1 MQPLNGITDI
11 REEEMMTLA
20 CRGWKI
26 PLFTVVMVTLLAG
39 GAHSATAPAETIIK
53 VGGTG
58 SALGTMSQ
66 LAREYEKSHPGIS
79 IRVLPSLGSTA
90 GIKAVSGGGIDLG
103 LASRPLTESERQLG
117 VVAVEFARSP
127 FVFITNRKV
136 NKKDIS
142 LRELESFYSN
152 PEAKWPDGSRIRLVL
167 RPEKDIDTKLLR
179 DLSPAMDNAVKA
191 AHARPGMIMAV
202 TDQESTDALVRTP
215 GALGCATLGEI
226 ISENRP
232 VNILSF
238 NGVKPGVD
246 TVAAG
251 SYPLVKSLYLLTTA
265 QTPGAARQFAEFVL
279 SPAASKILTKSG
291 NMVVKVK

>member
-1 MQPLNGITDI
+1 
-11 REEEMMTLA
+11 MTLD
-20 CRGWKI
+20 CRSWKI
-26 PLFTVVMVTLLAG
+26 LLYLLIIVTLLAG
-39 GAHSATAPAETIIK
+39 GAFPATAQTETIIK
-53 VGGTG
+53 IGGTG
-58 SALGTMSQ
+58 SALGTMKQ
-66 LAREYEKSHPGIS
+66 LASAYEKSHPGVS
-79 IRVLPSLGSTA
+79 IRILPSLGSTA
-90 GIKAVSGGGIDLG
+90 GIKAVSGGGLDLG

-136 NKKDIS
+136 NKKNVS

-152 PEAKWPDGSRIRLVL
+152 PEAKWPDGSRIRLVM

-179 DLSPAMDNAVKA
+179 NLSPGMESAVKA
-191 AHARPGMIMAV
+191 AQVRSGMIRAI

-238 NGVKPGVD
+238 NGVKPGIK
-246 TVAAG
+246 TAADG
-251 SYPLVKSLYLLTTA
+251 SYPLVKSIYLLTTA
-265 QTPGAARQFAEFVL
+265 KTPAAARQFAEFVR
-279 SPAASKILTKSG
+279 SPAAGTILTKNG
-291 NMVVKVK
+291 NLAVNVQ